1 MANAAEGT
9 PRGGA
14 GSRTVQ
20 EYIDELPA
28 WPDGTRLKSAPMT
41 GMQWRIWSLAA
52 AGKFFEGF
60 VVFMTGVAMPL
71 IVREFHVAPAEKG
84 IISAASLAGILF
96 GAVLLGGMSDYF
108 GRKRMF
114 IAEMIIFVAFLVLL
128 IFCTNFV
135 SLAVCLFGL
144 GLALGCDYPT
154 AHMIISENIPSA
166 NRGKLVL
173 AAFGF
178 QSLGALGGTGVGC
191 IVLVLDPTLT
201 AWRWMFA
208 TALVP
213 ALAVTVGRFF
223 VVESANWLAVRG
235 AHDQAERT
243 VSKLLLRK
251 PQYPTAISLARQGA
265 NAGREPGGRPSFWA
279 LFDSRNLRATI
290 FASVPWFIQ
299 DLGTYGIGIF
309 TPVILA
315 AALGGGSD
323 HVRSL
328 SDMIADSILAAKGA
342 ALIDV
347 LLIVGILFAVLLADR
362 FGRIKLQILGFI
374 GCAAGLLVA
383 SFSMDAVGS
392 AKMGFIFAGFMLF
405 DFMTNLG
412 PNAQTYLL
420 AGEVFPTEVRGMG
433 AGFAASFAKIGAVAT
448 AFLFPILLA
457 DIGTRALLYGLV
469 VTSIL
474 GAVVTWKYRIETT
487 GVNLDHVG
495 RPEASAKSAAPPGTE
510 GLPA

>member
-1 MANAAEGT
+1 MAKT
-9 PRGGA
+9 GA
-14 GSRTVQ
+14 STTAGIAGPRTVQ
-20 EYIDELPA
+20 DYIDELPA
-28 WPDGTRLKSAPMT
+28 WSDGTRLKSAPMT

-60 VVFMTGVAMPL
+60 VVFMTGVALPL

-84 IISAASLAGILF
+84 IISAASLAGILV

-114 IAEMIIFVAFLVLL
+114 IAEMILFVAFLTLL
-128 IFCTNFV
+128 IFCANFI
-135 SLAVCLFGL
+135 SLAICLFGL

-191 IVLVLDPTLT
+191 VVLVLDPQLS

-208 TALVP
+208 TALIP
-213 ALAVTVGRFF
+213 ALVVTIGRFF

-235 AHDQAERT
+235 AHEQAERS
-243 VSKLLLRK
+243 VVRLLLRR
-251 PQYPTAISLARQGA
+251 PQYPTSITLARDSMSA
-265 NAGREPGGRPSFWA
+265 AAEAAGRPSFWA
-279 LFDSRNLRATI
+279 LFDSHNLRATL

-328 SDMIADSILAAKGA
+328 SDMISDSILAAKGA
-342 ALIDV
+342 AMIDV
-347 LLIVGILFAVLLADR
+347 LLIVGILFAVVLADR
-362 FGRIKLQILGFI
+362 FGRIKLQILGFL
-374 GCAAGLLVA
+374 GCAAGLLLA
-383 SFSMDAVGS
+383 SLSIDAVGE
-392 AKMGFIFAGFMLF
+392 AKITFIFAGFMLF

-448 AFLFPILLA
+448 AYLFPILLVS
-457 DIGTRALLYGLV
+457 IGTRALLYGLI

-474 GAVVTWKYRIETT
+474 GAAITWIYRIETT
-487 GVNLDHVG
+487 GINLDRIG
-495 RPEASAKSAAPPGTE
+495 RTHAPEDHANSSAAKV
-510 GLPA
+510 PA

>member
-1 MANAAEGT
+1 MANAAEST
-9 PRGGA
+9 AQRVP
-14 GSRTVQ
+14 SPRTVQ

-28 WPDGTRLKSAPMT
+28 WSDGTRLKSAPMT

-60 VVFMTGVAMPL
+60 VVFMTGVALPL

-84 IISAASLAGILF
+84 IVSAASLAGILF

-114 IAEMIIFVAFLVLL
+114 IAEMILFVAFLALL
-128 IFCTNFV
+128 ILCSNFLSV
-135 SLAVCLFGL
+135 AICLFGL

-191 IVLVLDPTLT
+191 IVLVLDPHLS

-213 ALAVTVGRFF
+213 ALAVTIGRFF

-235 AHDQAERT
+235 AHDEAEKS
-243 VSKLLLRK
+243 VVKLLLRE
-251 PQYPTAISLARQGA
+251 PQYPTNIHLARHRASAEGQPVT
-265 NAGREPGGRPSFWA
+265 RRSFWA
-279 LFDSRNLRATI
+279 LFERRNRRATI
-290 FASVPWFIQ
+290 FASLPWFIQ

-328 SDMIADSILAAKGA
+328 TDMISDSILAAKGA

-347 LLIVGILFAVLLADR
+347 LLIVGILFAVALADR
-362 FGRIKLQILGFI
+362 FGRIKLQIVGFI
-374 GCAAGLLVA
+374 GCAAGLLLA
-383 SFSMDAVGS
+383 SFSIGAVGE
-392 AKMGFIFAGFMLF
+392 AKIGFIFAGFMLF

-448 AFLFPILLA
+448 AYLFPILLA
-457 DIGTRALLYGLV
+457 SIGTRALLYGLI

-474 GAVVTWKYRIETT
+474 GAVVTWLYRIETT
-487 GVNLDHVG
+487 GINLDHVG
-495 RPEASAKSAAPPGTE
+495 RTDEPGGRASPSAAKA
-510 GLPA
+510 LA